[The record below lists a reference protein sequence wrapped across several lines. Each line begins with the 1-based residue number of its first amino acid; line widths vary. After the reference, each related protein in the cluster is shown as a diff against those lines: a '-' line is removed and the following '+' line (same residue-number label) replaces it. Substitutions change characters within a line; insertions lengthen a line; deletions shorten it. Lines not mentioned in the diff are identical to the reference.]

1 MKTEVAGIKFAIAKD
16 PELALRRPS
25 GPVVLDPEPFVHENP
40 NLSDPD
46 AIRVYWN
53 GFSIG
58 YLPQRGEVR
67 KLVHEY
73 FCEKGE
79 MPLAEIINYA
89 YSKGKDDFND
99 NHEGI
104 LASVH
109 IDVKVGG
116 EQEEEN
122 KDDKNFTHYH
132 KDGKAYDRATNT
144 LETIKFPG
152 RLAKWMFDTFSSYDD
167 YEAFMKEARGKGT
180 EKHSG
185 IEYACKLGAIGA
197 SDEILETII
206 RRIPKDVFDT
216 IPRGFWNFV
225 KNETKGMMTVCTEHP
240 VYNDEYMVAGTY
252 DINVHVIV
260 EGKTIIMDWKSSSQV
275 YPEHIVKS
283 CFYGHEA
290 KADEVWIVIFGVD
303 TQKGYRIKKI
313 NEKKAIAAGH
323 EILVTGKRLKEL
335 FKICGI

>member
-1 MKTEVAGIKFAIAKD
+1 MKTEVAGIKFAVAKE
-16 PELALRRPS
+16 PNLCLSRPS
-25 GPVVLDPEPFVHENP
+25 GQVVLKHEPFVHEKVP
-40 NLSDPD
+40 SLSDPD
-46 AIRVYWN
+46 AIRVYWT
-53 GFSIG
+53 GCPIG

-73 FCEKGE
+73 LCEEGE
-79 MPLAEIINYA
+79 MPLAEIVNYA

-109 IDVKVGG
+109 IDVKVGV
-116 EQEEEN
+116 EQEE
-122 KDDKNFTHYH
+122 DSNFTHYH

-185 IEYACKLGAIGA
+185 IEYACKAGAIGA

-206 RRIPKDVFDT
+206 RRTPKDIFDT

-275 YPEHIVKS
+275 YPEHIAKT
-283 CFYGHEA
+283 CFYAKEA
-290 KADEVWIVIFGVD
+290 GADEAWVVIFGVD

-313 NEKKAIAAGH
+313 TDKKTIAAGH